1 MIIKDFAIC
10 DLIEAKRHKHDVGIT
25 IVFDEECTIDEAKH
39 YIAQA
44 LNEYSEKEKR
54 KAKEF
59 QF

>member
-1 MIIKDFAIC
+1 MIMKDFALC
-10 DLIEAKRHKHDVGIT
+10 DLIETKRYKHDIGIT
-25 IVFDEECTIDEAKH
+25 IIFDEECTINEAKH
-39 YIAQA
+39 YIVQA

>member
-1 MIIKDFAIC
+1 MIIKDFALC
-10 DLIEAKRHKHDVGIT
+10 DLIEARRNKHDIGIT
-25 IVFDEECTIDEAKH
+25 IIFDEECTVNEAKY
-39 YIAQA
+39 YISQA